1 MSQLLP
7 LRGFPN
13 PTRSICYIT
22 SFIQCFLRCPLD
34 LMIRTPP
41 PESPCAQND
50 AYQALVQIQDNMT
63 SDTDA
68 AYSYAVNGDLFARL
82 VTGDM
87 EPTVAN
93 DTNDFARTMLGTLLD
108 SCASNFNFT
117 LAEYEVGAVTPAA
130 LLEILDV
137 ASVLNTP
144 VTIIPISTVAKETA
158 RAKRQRMADA
168 IPLPLEITSD
178 ATGVTHQLYAFI
190 VHSGRNAKR
199 GGHYVAYVNTGATWY
214 RFDDAHVTVDLTP
227 HELESVLSD
236 RVATAFYIDRVHVPV
251 RSFLPPREA
260 LLTPPTPPTCKPAP
274 PPREIIEIEGGRVE
288 SRKRRR
294 SRVSRR
300 RRQSRVRSRPRRQTS
315 SARGGG
321 GGRRT

>member
-1 MSQLLP
+1 MSEPLA

-22 SFIQCFLRCPLD
+22 SFIQCFFRCPLD

-41 PESPCAQND
+41 PGSPCAQND
-50 AYQALVQIQDNMT
+50 AYRALVRIRNNMT

-68 AYSYAVNGDLFARL
+68 AYSYEVNGDLFAQL

-87 EPTVAN
+87 ETTVAN

-108 SCASNFNFT
+108 ACASNFNFT

-137 ASVLNTP
+137 ASVLGTP

-178 ATGVTHQLYAFI
+178 GTGVTHQLFAFI

-199 GGHYVAYVNTGATWY
+199 GGHYVAYVNTGAIRGEATWY
-214 RFDDAHVTVDLTP
+214 RFDDGHVPVNLSP
-227 HELESVLSD
+227 HELESVLSE
-236 RVATAFYIDRVHVPV
+236 RVATAFYIDRAHVPV
-251 RSFLPPREA
+251 QSFLPPREA
-260 LLTPPTPPTCKPAP
+260 LLPPPPPPATRT
-274 PPREIIEIEGGRVE
+274 PREIIEIEGGRAQ
-288 SRKRRR
+288 SRRPRR

-300 RRQSRVRSRPRRQTS
+300 RRQSRVRSRSRRQNK
-315 SARGGG
+315 
-321 GGRRT
+321 